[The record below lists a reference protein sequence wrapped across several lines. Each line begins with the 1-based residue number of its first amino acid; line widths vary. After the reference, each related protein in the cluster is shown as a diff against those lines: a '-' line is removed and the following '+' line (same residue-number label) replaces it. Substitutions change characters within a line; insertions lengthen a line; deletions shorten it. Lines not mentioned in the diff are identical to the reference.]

1 MSVLHRLFRALCHT
15 GESAREANILIRIRS
30 LFCTLHKDSVFRA
43 LTTIPKYFDRTFQY
57 NVGERHKE
65 GFGVEYQNI
74 KKPIIMV
81 QAKLPSSI
89 FSHF

>member
-1 MSVLHRLFRALCHT
+1 MLYMLFRGLCYMD
-15 GESAREANILIRIRS
+15 EAAQKANILIRIRS
-30 LFCTLHKDSVFRA
+30 LFCTLHNDSIFRA

-74 KKPIIMV
+74 KNPIIMV